1 MSSGSDPADAG
12 ALYDKHASRWQRR
25 EPSSLSDFT
34 GRPAVFELCGDVAGL
49 DVIDLGCGEGYC
61 SRELAGRGAR
71 SVTGVE
77 LSAEMVQLAR
87 TQESELRQGITYRQG
102 DVTRLEDA
110 DARYDLAV
118 GVFVY
123 NYVTVEQMRA
133 SFREV
138 HRVLRPGGRFVFAV
152 PHPAFAFVRKDR
164 GPPFY
169 FDVGDAGY
177 FSGRDARFQGEIRRR
192 DGTAL
197 PVQMVHKTLG
207 DYFDALRATGFT
219 AMPELRELRVLP
231 EHLELDA
238 GFFSP
243 VADLPLHLAIRVSRP
258 PAAGP

>member
-1 MSSGSDPADAG
+1 MSRGHEPADAG
-12 ALYDKHASRWQRR
+12 ALYDKHAARWRRR

-34 GRPAVFELCGDVAGL
+34 GRPAVFDLCGNVSGL
-49 DVIDLGCGEGYC
+49 DVLDLGCGEGYC

-77 LSAEMVQLAR
+77 LSGEMVQLAR
-87 TQESELRQGITYRQG
+87 AQESELRQGIAYRQG
-102 DVTRLEDA
+102 DVTRLEDP
-110 DARYDLAV
+110 DTSYDLAV

-123 NYVTVEQMRA
+123 NYVTTAQMLA

-138 HRVLRPGGRFVFAV
+138 RRVLRAGGHFVFAV
-152 PHPAFAFVRKDR
+152 PHPAFAFVRRDR
-164 GPPFY
+164 APPFY

-197 PVQMVHKTLG
+197 PVQMVHKTFG
-207 DYFDALRATGFT
+207 DYFDALRAAGFA
-219 AMPELRELRVLP
+219 AMPEVRELRVLP
-231 EHLELDA
+231 EHLALDA

-243 VADLPLHLAIRVSRP
+243 VADLPLHLAIRVAR
-258 PAAGP
+258 